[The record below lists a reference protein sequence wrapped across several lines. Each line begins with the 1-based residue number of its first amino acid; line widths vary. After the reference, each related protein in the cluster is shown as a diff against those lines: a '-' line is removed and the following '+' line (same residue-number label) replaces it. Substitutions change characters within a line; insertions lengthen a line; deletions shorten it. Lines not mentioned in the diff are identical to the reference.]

1 MLSLL
6 VDLPVS
12 GVHDLSEMI
21 QSEINVNVCS
31 YETPPLSPISVISGP
46 YIPISECITGR
57 PLTSSLGNQDIQ
69 IMLQQNSLASSQL
82 SESQALLAPPT
93 PQKRKLLS
101 HSSTD
106 IPNDLDPRFYDCP
119 RQLQPLSSKYHDN
132 SMNTSSEIPS
142 TPPLQSPTDSESVF
156 TDDEW
161 SHPVLPS
168 ENGKFSLTYNK

>member
-1 MLSLL
+1 MN
-6 VDLPVS
+6 D
-12 GVHDLSEMI
+12 
-21 QSEINVNVCS
+21 INIGF

-69 IMLQQNSLASSQL
+69 IMLQQHSSYNP
-82 SESQALLAPPT
+82 SSHAESPALLAPPT
-93 PQKRKLLS
+93 PQKRKMLS
-101 HSSTD
+101 HSSAD

-119 RQLQPLSSKYHDN
+119 RQLQPINSKCHDSSLN
-132 SMNTSSEIPS
+132 SSEIPS

-156 TDDEW
+156 TEDEW

-168 ENGKFSLTYNK
+168 ENGKIIQLRIFLD

>member
-1 MLSLL
+1 MNLSL
-6 VDLPVS
+6 S
-12 GVHDLSEMI
+12 GVHDLTDVMQAESNTGI
-21 QSEINVNVCS
+21 CS

-57 PLTSSLGNQDIQ
+57 PLTSNLGNEDIQ
-69 IMLQQNSLASSQL
+69 TLLQQHSLYTASHVPETAQ
-82 SESQALLAPPT
+82 APPT
-93 PQKRKLLS
+93 PQKRKMLS
-101 HSSTD
+101 QSSMD
-106 IPNDLDPRFYDCP
+106 IPNELYPRFYDCP
-119 RQLQPLSSKYHDN
+119 RQLQPKCHD

-168 ENGKFSLTYNK
+168 ENGNKQ